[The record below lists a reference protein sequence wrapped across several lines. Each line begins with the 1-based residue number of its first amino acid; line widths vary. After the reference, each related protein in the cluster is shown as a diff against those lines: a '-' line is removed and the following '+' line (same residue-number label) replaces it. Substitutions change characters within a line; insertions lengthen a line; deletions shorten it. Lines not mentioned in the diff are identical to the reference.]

1 MLPSWVIRYV
11 DTNVLTQRSRYTT
24 KHECCYHHVALL
36 FRGRRLIAIGQNR
49 AEQRGPYN
57 MVHAEVDAIRA
68 AGPNNL
74 RGATLVV
81 IRLGPRSLLN
91 SAPCRVCAALIVKCQ
106 RSYGLRGCIHS

>member
-1 MLPSWVIRYV
+1 MLPRWVIRHI
-11 DTNVLTQRSRYTT
+11 DHTVLSQRSRYTT
-24 KHECCYHHVALL
+24 KHECCYHHVALI
-36 FRGRRLIAIGQNR
+36 FRSRRLIATGQNR

-74 RGATLVV
+74 RGAILVV

-91 SAPCRVCAALIVKCQ
+91 SAPCRVCADLIAKCQ
-106 RSYGLRGCIHS
+106 RNYGLRGCIHS